1 MIQSILLAGL
11 NHVLGQSAWARDRL
25 RPFTGRIARFSVPPF
40 ELALAIGSDG
50 YFAAAGA
57 DAAADVNIALPAE
70 TPMLLAQGG
79 LARVMQAARVEGGAE
94 FATELAFVLP
104 NLRWDYEEDLSR
116 VVGDIAAHRIA
127 GGAKALAAW
136 QQQAARNLADNLAEY
151 ASEENRTVIGRREHK
166 MFADETAELLAALER
181 LERRV
186 DRLRR

>member
-1 MIQSILLAGL
+1 VIDSILLAGL

-25 RPFTGRIARFSVPPF
+25 RPFAGRIARFSVPPF
-40 ELALAIGSDG
+40 DLALAIGDDG
-50 YFAAAGA
+50 HFTAAGA
-57 DAAADVNIALPAE
+57 DAAADVNIALPVE

-79 LARVMQAARVEGGAE
+79 LARVMQAAHVEGGAE
-94 FATELAFVLP
+94 FATELAFVLK

-116 VVGDIAAHRIA
+116 LVGDIAAHRLA

-136 QQQAARNLADNLAEY
+136 QQQAARNLIDNLAEY
-151 ASEENRTVIGRREHK
+151 ATEENRIVVSRGEHK
-166 MFADETAELLAALER
+166 MLADETVELLEAIER